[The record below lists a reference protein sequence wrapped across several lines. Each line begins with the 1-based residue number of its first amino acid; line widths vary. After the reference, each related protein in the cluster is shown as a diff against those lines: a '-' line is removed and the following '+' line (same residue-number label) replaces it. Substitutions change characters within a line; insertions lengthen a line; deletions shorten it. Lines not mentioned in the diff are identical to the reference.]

1 MALTALGIRLAF
13 EPFRPTGPPCF
24 VCRIS
29 VLTQTNVILIP
40 GLWCPPGL
48 KPPLSPS
55 LGPRGQTLTLVSSQG
70 QSDP

>member
-29 VLTQTNVILIP
+29 VLTQTNASVGAAPLCP
-40 GLWCPPGL
+40 TPDCPSGLGSVPVY
-48 KPPLSPS
+48 S
-55 LGPRGQTLTLVSSQG
+55 GPQSVLT
-70 QSDP
+70 DEI